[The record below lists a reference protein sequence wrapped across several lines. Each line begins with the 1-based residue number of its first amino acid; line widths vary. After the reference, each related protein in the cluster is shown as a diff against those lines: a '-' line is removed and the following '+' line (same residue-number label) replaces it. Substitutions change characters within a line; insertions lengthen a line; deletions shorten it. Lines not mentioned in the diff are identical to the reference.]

1 MLCRRSARRQASCAQ
16 PERVLSRYNRMA
28 GTRHAPKIGSCEK
41 STTYYS
47 GRAASRGAMVRRTP
61 TDRLW
66 LRTTAFPPPE
76 AARPSETERAWIVR
90 ASFIACST
98 RRVAAGGQRVVRAAR
113 FRQFTAHARTV
124 ATFHSR
130 ALGTSCIFP
139 MFHAVRCSP
148 GLATRL
154 SPKQRLK
161 QAP

>member
-1 MLCRRSARRQASCAQ
+1 MLCRRSAHWQASL
-16 PERVLSRYNRMA
+16 LSLLGFYRYNRMA
-28 GTRHAPKIGSCEK
+28 GSRHAPKIGSSDK

-113 FRQFTAHARTV
+113 FRQNTAHARTV
-124 ATFHSR
+124 ATGHSR
-130 ALGTSCIFP
+130 AWHPRAASP
-139 MFHAVRCSP
+139 MFHAARCSP

-154 SPKQRLK
+154 SPMQRLK
-161 QAP
+161 AGP